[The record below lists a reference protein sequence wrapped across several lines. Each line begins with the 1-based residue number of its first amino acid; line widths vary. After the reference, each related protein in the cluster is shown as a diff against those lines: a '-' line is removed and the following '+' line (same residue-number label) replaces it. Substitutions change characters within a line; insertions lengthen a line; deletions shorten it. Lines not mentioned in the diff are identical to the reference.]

1 MFDVDKA
8 VQQILEGCS
17 ILDVLTEAQII
28 PFNDLRAE
36 LVTNFT
42 TDVDPEPLKV
52 ISTKADWDNRGVIE
66 FTSSDLGILSGEVND
81 VIKAAGYDTTV
92 ALTGSNREKDIREYK
107 FRRIA

>member
-1 MFDVDKA
+1 MFDVDRA
-8 VQQILEGCS
+8 VQQILEGRS
-17 ILDVLTEAQII
+17 ILDVLSEAQII

-42 TDVDPEPLKV
+42 TEIDPEPLTV
-52 ISTKADWDNRGVIE
+52 TSTKSDWDNRGVIE

-81 VIKAAGYDTTV
+81 VIKAAGYDTTL
-92 ALTGSNREKDIREYK
+92 ALTGSKREKDIREYK